1 MTNRNEPILTMKE
14 TTKWL
19 AFLNLFRSLH
29 PRIETQTIAIF
40 LTVAQYEGRTQGEI
54 AKMLDTTQASVSR
67 NLALLAT
74 YSEVEMGLVKLDESL
89 EDRRHKTVSLTPA
102 GRSLLLQIK
111 ALS

>member
-1 MTNRNEPILTMKE
+1 MKE
-14 TTKWL
+14 NTKWL

-29 PRIETQTIAIF
+29 PRIETQTISIF
-40 LTVAQYEGRTQGEI
+40 LTVAQYEGRTQAEI

-67 NLALLAT
+67 NLALLAN
-74 YSEVEMGLVKLDESL
+74 YSEVEMGLVRLEESL
-89 EDRRHKTVSLTPA
+89 DDRRAKIISLTPA

>member
-1 MTNRNEPILTMKE
+1 MKE

-29 PRIETQTIAIF
+29 PRIETQTIQVF
-40 LTVAQYEGRTQGEI
+40 LTVAQYENRSQKAI
-54 AKMLDTTQASVSR
+54 ADMLGTSQAAVSR

-74 YSEVEMGLVKLDESL
+74 YGDVEMGLIKLEESL
-89 EDRRHKTVSLTPA
+89 DDRRHKTVSLTPA